1 MSSLHFFVCSFLLFL
16 STPSLI
22 RGDEIFDKINAVFEE
37 KFNTSVS
44 HLVEQTN
51 QKEQRI
57 LNLERTNLELTSEV
71 QGRMFL

>member
-1 MSSLHFFVCSFLLFL
+1 MMIPTGL
-16 STPSLI
+16 LI
-22 RGDEIFDKINAVFEE
+22 REEDILDKINAVLEE

-71 QGRMFL
+71 QGQIFL